1 MSKVRANNFTNKVGT
16 GAPTFPYGVQVTGI
30 STIGNVVV
38 GGATTDVVINGDL
51 RVTGI
56 ITTGTSSITID
67 AENDQIKVGSAT
79 TIHSTGY
86 QIGSS
91 NLHSTG
97 LEVQNLNVSG
107 VSTLSSAIVGT
118 SVTITSSGLNVT
130 GVVTATS
137 FVGDG
142 SGLTNVSPFNWTT
155 KTSNYTAL
163 AKDGLFVNTSSGPI
177 TITLPSS
184 PSTGDYIHFLDLNGT
199 FATNNLTVARNG
211 NNIIG
216 VASDL
221 VVDINNSGL
230 TLVYTNATNGWKLM
244 YF

>member
-1 MSKVRANNFTNKVGT
+1 MGIQINGQTDTISSSDGSFTL
-16 GAPTFPYGVQVTGI
+16 
-30 STIGNVVV
+30 SGNV
-38 GGATTDVVINGDL
+38 GIPSTTELNAAG
-51 RVTGI
+51 VT
-56 ITTGTSSITID
+56 
-67 AENDQIKVGSAT
+67 AA
-79 TIHSTGY
+79 
-86 QIGSS
+86 
-91 NLHSTG
+91 
-97 LEVQNLNVSG
+97 
-107 VSTLSSAIVGT
+107 
-118 SVTITSSGLNVT
+118 GLNVT

-137 FVGDG
+137 FSGDGVTAASLNVTGVVTATSFSGDG
-142 SGLTNVSPFNWTT
+142 SGLSNVSPFNWAT
-155 KTSNYTAL
+155 KTSNYTSS

-221 VVDINNSGL
+221 IVDINNSGL
-230 TLVYTNATNGWKLM
+230 TLVYTDASNGWKLM